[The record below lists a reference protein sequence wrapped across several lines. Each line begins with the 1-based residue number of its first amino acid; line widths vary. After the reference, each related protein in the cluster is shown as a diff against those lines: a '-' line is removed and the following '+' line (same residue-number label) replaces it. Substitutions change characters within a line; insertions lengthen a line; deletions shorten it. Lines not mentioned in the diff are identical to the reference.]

1 MTMSLKLALKALE
14 SLGLTG
20 VDAEVY
26 VYLAKKG
33 PHEEK
38 DLANALKLART
49 QLRLS
54 IESLLTKG
62 MIITYSAHSVKYSA
76 IELEKVLE
84 QFLETKKEQAKIL
97 RTTKKELLSTWRSS
111 IKKHSSDS

>member
-1 MTMSLKLALKALE
+1 MSLELALKALE

-20 VDAEVY
+20 VEAKVY
-26 VYLAKKG
+26 VFLAKKG

-38 DLANALKLART
+38 DLANALKLAKP
-49 QLRLS
+49 QLRFS

-62 MIITYSAHSVKYSA
+62 MINTYPKHSVKYSA
-76 IELEKVLE
+76 IELERVLE

>member
-1 MTMSLKLALKALE
+1 MTVSLKLALKALE

-38 DLANALKLART
+38 DLANALKLAKT

-54 IESLLTKG
+54 LERLLTKG
-62 MIITYSAHSVKYSA
+62 MVLIYPEHSLKYSA
-76 IELEKVLE
+76 IELEKVFE

-97 RTTKKELLSTWRSS
+97 RATKRELLSIWRSS
-111 IKKHSSDS
+111 VTKDSSDN

>member
-1 MTMSLKLALKALE
+1 MTVSLKLALKALE

-26 VYLAKKG
+26 VYLAKRG

-38 DLANALKLART
+38 DLASALKIART

-54 IESLLTKG
+54 IEILLTKG
-62 MIITYSAHSVKYSA
+62 MIIAYSEHSVKYSA

-84 QFLETKKEQAKIL
+84 QFLVAKKEQAKIL
-97 RTTKKELLSTWRSS
+97 RTTKKELLNMWRSS
-111 IKKHSSDS
+111 VKKDSSDS